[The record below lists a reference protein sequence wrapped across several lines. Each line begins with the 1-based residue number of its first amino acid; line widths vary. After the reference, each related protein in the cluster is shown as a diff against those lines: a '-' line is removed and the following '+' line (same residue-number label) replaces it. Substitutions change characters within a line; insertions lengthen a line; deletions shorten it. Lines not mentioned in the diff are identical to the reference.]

1 MLPATD
7 IEFLDSLSNVYELC
21 GEAGMICVVVKALV
35 LPLGLAPA
43 SPDLLLRLQPGY
55 PDIPPDMWWF
65 SPAVTRTDRQPIPAT
80 NVTEQHLG
88 RSWQRW
94 SRHLQPGQWIS
105 GVDTLQTYFAI
116 LRQDLQKFVAVAA

>member
-1 MLPATD
+1 
-7 IEFLDSLSNVYELC
+7 
-21 GEAGMICVVVKALV
+21 
-35 LPLGLAPA
+35 
-43 SPDLLLRLQPGY
+43 
-55 PDIPPDMWWF
+55 MWWF